1 MRRMLAI
8 AATVLLLIT
17 SAQFS
22 AAQTPARS
30 SHSYLGFDR
39 NIYPG
44 DEAMSELR
52 KTFSFTSY
60 WLSPP
65 PEEKENTWRG
75 KRELLRAKG
84 FGFVVLYA
92 GRASE
97 ELKTDLIGRQKGN
110 SDARAAVAAA
120 KNEGFTAGTII
131 FLDIEEGGRLPSAY
145 HSYLRTWTAALTR
158 AGFRS
163 GVYCSAIPHTEGP
176 GVSITTADD
185 IHNHAIGLDI
195 AFWVYNFVC
204 PPSPGCDPSKTTLAS
219 SASGIPFAIVWQF
232 AQTPKRKEFT
242 ANCPANDQPN
252 GNCYAPTDA
261 AHKWF
266 LDLNSAV
273 SPDPSNGRNRP
284 HGRRQRQNFP
294 DFRLRPILCP
304 FSNNA
309 NF

>member
-1 MRRMLAI
+1 MRRPLSI

-22 AAQTPARS
+22 AAQTPANS
-30 SHSYLGFDR
+30 SHSYYLGFDR

-110 SDARAAVAAA
+110 SDARTAVAAA
-120 KNEGFTAGTII
+120 KKEGFTEGTII

-163 GVYCSAIPHTEGP
+163 GVYCSAISHTEEP

-185 IHNHAIGLDI
+185 IHSHASGLDI

-204 PPSPGCDPSKTTLAS
+204 PPSPGCDPSNPPLPP

-252 GNCYAPTDA
+252 GSCYAPTDA
-261 AHKWF
+261 GHNWF
-266 LDLNSAV
+266 LDLNSAA
-273 SPDPSNGRNRP
+273 SSDPSNG
-284 HGRRQRQNFP
+284 
-294 DFRLRPILCP
+294 
-304 FSNNA
+304 A
-309 NF
+309 K